1 MCSLVLPPEAKN
13 SGELEISTF
22 CRLSALSGK
31 ASTISNV
38 ISQNTKFLGDNIG
51 DNGLVGNS
59 DIARSELPAIW
70 NAPRKEFPRPAA
82 CPHAVAEL

>member
-38 ISQNTKFLGDNIG
+38 ISRTPNFLEIT
-51 DNGLVGNS
+51 LE
-59 DIARSELPAIW
+59 ITAWSETAT
-70 NAPRKEFPRPAA
+70 
-82 CPHAVAEL
+82 